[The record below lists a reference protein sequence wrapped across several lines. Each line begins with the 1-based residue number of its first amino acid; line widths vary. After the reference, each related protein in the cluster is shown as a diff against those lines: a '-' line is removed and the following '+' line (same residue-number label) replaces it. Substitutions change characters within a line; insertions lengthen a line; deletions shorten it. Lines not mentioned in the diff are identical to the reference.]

1 MTPLPLRRLCLVAMA
16 VLTWSASA
24 APAQVPDRLV
34 GRIVREAQLRSAGQ
48 AVRDAQLEGLIEIQR
63 GQPLEMA
70 AVRETIV
77 HLMGM
82 GRYID
87 VQVSAFEDG
96 DGVRVE
102 IDLVPLRDV
111 RRIVFTGELGLPE
124 RTLRESVVDRFG
136 STPSTSRAADV
147 ARALEELLAN
157 HGFLRAKV
165 DRPEQEA
172 AAADGDLVFH
182 VAAGARALV
191 RTVSYQGRR
200 PGGRPGPAGPRAAR
214 DRVVLRSR
222 ANCAAA
228 STRSPNGGGRGATT
242 RPGPTPRSRSR
253 QAATPSM

>member
-1 MTPLPLRRLCLVAMA
+1 MTPLPLRRICLVAMA
-16 VLTWSASA
+16 VLTWGASA
-24 APAQVPDRLV
+24 ALGQVPDRLV
-34 GRIVREAQLRSAGQ
+34 GRVVREAQLRSAGQ

-102 IDLVPLRDV
+102 IDLVPLHDV

-124 RTLRESVVDRFG
+124 HTLRESVVDRFG
-136 STPSTSRAADV
+136 SSPSNSRAADIV
-147 ARALEELLAN
+147 RALEELLAN

-165 DRPEQEA
+165 ELAPSR
-172 AAADGDLVFH
+172 
-182 VAAGARALV
+182 
-191 RTVSYQGRR
+191 RR
-200 PGGRPGPAGPRAAR
+200 PRRTATSCSTWPPAPGPWCGRCRTGPTTRRTRGNCRRACRSSAG
-214 DRVVLRSR
+214 VVLRSR
-222 ANCAAA
+222 GAAPPP
-228 STRSPNGGGRGATT
+228 R
-242 RPGPTPRSRSR
+242 RSRR
-253 QAATPSM
+253 AVAGAALLRGQG